1 MEACEIM
8 NLAKINNKIKDHM
21 LIGSVYDNII
31 KKVKYNDK
39 PLDFLYNVMVGQ
51 KHRMLYYKMLKKKY
65 LNQCTEFRE
74 WETKEKKKNS
84 NTIWICWLQG
94 MNGAPILVKRCYES
108 VKSQFPDKDIILL
121 DETNFVQYV
130 KMPDYIIDKWKS
142 GIIAPAHFT
151 DLLRLALLIERGG
164 CWIDATVLCT
174 DGNLLK
180 NVENE
185 QLFMFSFYFFGFNPE
200 IMQLNNWFIYSYTNN
215 NILSLIQKMLYTYW
229 KENDRALDYFIFQIF
244 TTIALEYYEEDYK
257 KMPVVSQADSHILAT
272 YIFDEYNETKYKILK
287 SGCGFH
293 KLSTRFDDRQKSKK
307 NTFYEVIIQQG
318 KY

>member
-94 MNGAPILVKRCYES
+94 MIWS
-108 VKSQFPDKDIILL
+108 
-121 DETNFVQYV
+121 TN
-130 KMPDYIIDKWKS
+130 S
-142 GIIAPAHFT
+142 GEA
-151 DLLRLALLIERGG
+151 
-164 CWIDATVLCT
+164 VL
-174 DGNLLK
+174 
-180 NVENE
+180 
-185 QLFMFSFYFFGFNPE
+185 
-200 IMQLNNWFIYSYTNN
+200 
-215 NILSLIQKMLYTYW
+215 
-229 KENDRALDYFIFQIF
+229 
-244 TTIALEYYEEDYK
+244 
-257 KMPVVSQADSHILAT
+257 
-272 YIFDEYNETKYKILK
+272 
-287 SGCGFH
+287 
-293 KLSTRFDDRQKSKK
+293 
-307 NTFYEVIIQQG
+307 
-318 KY
+318 